1 MKLAIGLVIA
11 FLVGAACRYWQLPAP
26 APPTLFGAMLVA
38 AMSFGYAGTDW
49 MMAKKNPNP
58 PASVSQNQGADIKKD

>member
-1 MKLAIGLVIA
+1 MKLAIGILLA
-11 FLVGAACRYWQLPAP
+11 FAIGAACRYWQLPAP

-49 MMAKKNPNP
+49 WVAKKNP
-58 PASVSQNQGADIKKD
+58 PASVSQNQPEIKK